1 MRLEIL
7 ASSRKIRPH
16 IPCTLPFPLALSLSL
31 PLTLPLPLLRS
42 RSGMLIQMPGA
53 LLLPL
58 FYMPL
63 FCMHS
68 VMRQVV
74 YRM

>member
-16 IPCTLPFPLALSLSL
+16 IPCTLPFPLAFSLPL
-31 PLTLPLPLLRS
+31 PLTLPLPFLRS
-42 RSGMLIQMPGA
+42 RSGMPGA

-74 YRM
+74 YSM